1 MLLKIKKFMDR
12 SLEILVMI
20 VVGVLVVDVL
30 WGVFTRKVLGEQSV
44 WTEEFAIFLLIWVS
58 LLGAAVALRR
68 GAHLG
73 IDYFMEKL
81 AVKNRMIT
89 EVAVFAMICIFSI
102 SVMIIGGL
110 DLVLSTLAMD
120 QRSPVWNIQMGYVY
134 LAVPISG
141 LFMALYSMIGFVERA
156 NEVRFK
162 KFDESLHVSESAAEI
177 D

>member
-1 MLLKIKKFMDR
+1 MLIKIKKIMDK
-12 SLEILVMI
+12 SLEILVMV

-30 WGVFTRKVLGEQSV
+30 WQVFTRKVMGDPSE

-81 AVKNRMIT
+81 DIRNRMIT

-102 SVMIIGGL
+102 SVMVIGGT

-120 QRSPVWNIQMGYVY
+120 QRSPVWNMPMGYVY
-134 LAVPISG
+134 LAVHISG
-141 LFMALYSMIGFVERA
+141 FFMALYSIIGFVERLG
-156 NEVRFK
+156 EVKSK
-162 KFDESLHVSESAAEI
+162 KFDESLHVSDSAAEI